1 MFPGFFK
8 TSRMFGRGDFRY
20 VVLDALNKK
29 PMHGY
34 EIMKVIG
41 NKFSGFYSPSPGMV
55 YPTLQ
60 MLEDEGHIKSKSLRG
75 KKIYEITKKE
85 KRI

>member
-8 TSRMFGRGDFRY
+8 TARMFGRGDFRY

-41 NKFSGFYSPSPGMV
+41 NNESNWCTKHEHSFFVFS
-55 YPTLQ
+55 
-60 MLEDEGHIKSKSLRG
+60 
-75 KKIYEITKKE
+75 
-85 KRI
+85 